1 MIFFFFLDIFVQQ
14 VRILLRR
21 TAWASQT
28 FYYKVNMN
36 HKLYVVNED
45 GIVLGIVKL
54 EGTGVSIVSV
64 VAPGCEE
71 IWLSVLSRRC
81 LDLTL
86 DGVRHFPRLLLVR
99 L

>member
-1 MIFFFFLDIFVQQ
+1 MQQ

-36 HKLYVVNED
+36 HKKLYAVNEN
-45 GIVLGIVKL
+45 GIVLGIIKL

-71 IWLSVLSRRC
+71 IWLTVLIRRC

-86 DGVRHFPRLLLVR
+86 DGVHRLPCLLLVC

>member
-1 MIFFFFLDIFVQQ
+1 
-14 VRILLRR
+14 
-21 TAWASQT
+21 
-28 FYYKVNMN
+28 MN
-36 HKLYVVNED
+36 HKKLCVVNEN

-54 EGTGVSIVSV
+54 EGVGVSIVSV

-71 IWLSVLSRRC
+71 IWLTVLIRC

-86 DGVRHFPRLLLVR
+86 DGVRRLPHLLLVH

>member
-1 MIFFFFLDIFVQQ
+1 MQQ

-28 FYYKVNMN
+28 FYYKVDMN
-36 HKLYVVNED
+36 HKKLYVVNEN

-54 EGTGVSIVSV
+54 EGAGVSIVSV
-64 VAPGCEE
+64 VAPGCGE
-71 IWLSVLSRRC
+71 IWLTVLIHHC

-86 DGVRHFPRLLLVR
+86 DGVRRLPRLLLVH

>member
-1 MIFFFFLDIFVQQ
+1 MQQ

-28 FYYKVNMN
+28 FYYKVDMN
-36 HKLYVVNED
+36 HKKLYVVNEN
-45 GIVLGIVKL
+45 GIDLGIVKL
-54 EGTGVSIVSV
+54 EGAGVSVVSV

>member
-1 MIFFFFLDIFVQQ
+1 MQQ
-14 VRILLRR
+14 VRILLRH

-28 FYYKVNMN
+28 FYYKVDMN
-36 HKLYVVNED
+36 HKKLYVVNEN

-54 EGTGVSIVSV
+54 EGAGVSIVSV

-71 IWLSVLSRRC
+71 IWLTVLIRCC

-86 DGVRHFPRLLLVR
+86 DGVRRLPRLLLVR

>member
-1 MIFFFFLDIFVQQ
+1 
-14 VRILLRR
+14 
-21 TAWASQT
+21 
-28 FYYKVNMN
+28 MN
-36 HKLYVVNED
+36 HKKLYVVNEN

-54 EGTGVSIVSV
+54 EGAGVSVVSV

-71 IWLSVLSRRC
+71 IWLTVLIRCCC

-86 DGVRHFPRLLLVR
+86 DGVHRLPRLLQVR